1 MNNNLGTT
9 ELDLTPTQIKHFF
22 NKFYTDDVSF
32 PCEEIDAIIGFFQKR
47 NFDTNSAS
55 STAIVL
61 LNQAR
66 ADGVDVFTLIDT
78 LKTLPSMQ
86 LNQVIAQIL
95 NSYREPTSLLGYRVK
110 VNDNVYES
118 RNILV

>member
-32 PCEEIDAIIGFFQKR
+32 PCEEIDALIGFFQKR

>member
-1 MNNNLGTT
+1 M
-9 ELDLTPTQIKHFF
+9 
-22 NKFYTDDVSF
+22 
-32 PCEEIDAIIGFFQKR
+32 
-47 NFDTNSAS
+47 
-55 STAIVL
+55 L

-78 LKTLPSMQ
+78 LKTLPSLQ

>member
-32 PCEEIDAIIGFFQKR
+32 PCEEIDALIGFFQKR
-47 NFDTNSAS
+47 NFDTKSAS